1 MLRAALA
8 KSPHREARAQACY
21 ALATVLTA
29 KAKRPPE
36 SDLEE
41 GGGEAGTQEKATSA
55 KPPREEAEALY
66 ETLATDYGD
75 VRYLRKKTYADLARA
90 GLARLRPKAGRPET
104 RSVVGDDDPG
114 AAALVGLDVGM
125 RAPEI
130 EGLDTNGRPMR
141 LREYRG
147 AVVVLD
153 FWGHW

>member
-1 MLRAALA
+1 MPWPRS
-8 KSPHREARAQACY
+8 SPP
-21 ALATVLTA
+21 
-29 KAKRPPE
+29 RPGGRPN
-36 SDLEE
+36 SDLEDGE
-41 GGGEAGTQEKATSA
+41 AEAGTQEEAAPA

-75 VRYLRKKTYADLARA
+75 VRYVRKKTYADLART

-104 RSVVGDDDPG
+104 RPSVGDDDPG

-141 LREYRG
+141 LSDYRG
-147 AVVVLD
+147 NVVVLD